1 MGSFTVGDAVT
12 VNVNGVTYNTTVQ
25 TGGSWSVT
33 VPGSGLSAD
42 ADSTINVTVNV
53 TGVGPISTN
62 HSYVI
67 DVTAP
72 NPAGAVLNVNAVTA
86 DNVLNAA
93 ESGGNVTLT
102 GTLIE
107 YP

>member
-1 MGSFTVGDAVT
+1 M
-12 VNVNGVTYNTTVQ
+12 
-25 TGGSWSVT
+25 T

-102 GTLIE
+102 GTLTGI
-107 YP
+107 PSRCSDHSCDLGDQQCDVHSDS